1 MSSFVTSLY
10 PSVDLIDPV
19 VFKEVNADK
28 NVYFS
33 KPFLKAFE
41 LSNPQ
46 IEFKYI
52 SISDDKKNTV
62 ALALLQVI
70 NLSVEGTLKNI
81 KAASLVRKF
90 LSLFFCNEHI
100 KIMFCGNVFLSGEH
114 GIRSSDRVS
123 KDEIMTQIGTALD
136 AVAANTKPL
145 HAIFVKDFKQESLQ
159 STRQFLNFGYSEI
172 KVEPNMIVQLDP
184 EWKTFEDYK
193 NILKSKYRVKAN
205 KADSTSSALETRL
218 FTEHDFETY
227 KEELQALYQNT
238 IANASFNAQVLNLNT
253 YIHLRATFKDDFIVK
268 AYFLEDKLVGFLTAL
283 VNKNTLDAHFIG
295 LDYQLNK
302 SHAIYPRI
310 LNDYVR
316 LGIEKQVSSIDLG
329 RTASEIKTTIGAKP
343 IELSCYIKHKNPF
356 FNSLIKPF
364 FRHIKIKEFKQH
376 LPFKN

>member
-19 VFKEVNADK
+19 VFEEINPDK

-52 SISDDKKNTV
+52 SISDAQKNTA
-62 ALALLQVI
+62 ALALVQVI

-81 KAASLVRKF
+81 KVASLARKF

-123 KDEIMTQIGTALD
+123 KSEIMNQIATALD
-136 AVAANTKPL
+136 ALAANTKPL
-145 HAIFVKDFKQESLQ
+145 HAVFIKDFKETSLKN
-159 STRQFLNFGYSEI
+159 TRELLNFGYSEI

-184 EWKTFEDYK
+184 QWKTFEDYK

-205 KADSTSSALETRL
+205 KADSTSSNLETRL

-227 KEELQALYQNT
+227 KDELQALYQNT
-238 IANASFNAQVLNLNT
+238 ITNASFNAQVLNLNT
-253 YIHLRATFKDDFIVK
+253 YIHLRASFKDDFIVK
-268 AYFLEDKLVGFLTAL
+268 AYFLENKLVGFLTAL
-283 VNKNTLDAHFIG
+283 VNKNALDAHFIG
-295 LDYQLNK
+295 LDYELNK

-310 LNDYVR
+310 LNDYIR
-316 LGIEKQVSSIDLG
+316 IGIQKQVTSINLG
-329 RTASEIKTTIGAKP
+329 RTASEIKTTIGANP
-343 IELSCYIKHKNPF
+343 LQLSCYIKHKNPF
-356 FNSLIKPF
+356 LNSLIKPF
-364 FRHIKIKEFKQH
+364 FRRIKIKEFKQH
-376 LPFKN
+376 SPFK

>member
-1 MSSFVTSLY
+1 MNSFVTSLY

-19 VFKEVNADK
+19 VFKELNTDK

-33 KPFLKAFE
+33 KSFLKAFE
-41 LSNPQ
+41 RSNPL

-52 SISDDKKNTV
+52 TIADAEKKTI
-62 ALALLQVI
+62 ALAVVQVI
-70 NLSVEGTLKNI
+70 SLSVEGTLKNI
-81 KAASLVRKF
+81 KVASLIRK
-90 LSLFFCNEHI
+90 LLGLFFCNEHI
-100 KIMFCGNVFLSGEH
+100 KILFCGNVFLSGEH
-114 GIRSSDRVS
+114 GIRCSDGVS
-123 KDEIMTQIGTALD
+123 KDEIMSQIGIALD

-145 HAIFVKDFKQESLQ
+145 HAIFIKDFKEESLKN
-159 STRQFLNFGYSEI
+159 TRQFLKFGYSEI
-172 KVEPNMIVQLDP
+172 NVEPNMIVQLDP
-184 EWKTFEDYK
+184 KWKTFEDYK

-205 KADSTSSALETRL
+205 KADSSSSSLKSRL

-238 IANASFNAQVLNLNT
+238 IDNASFNAQVLNLNT
-253 YIHLRATFKDDFIVK
+253 YIHLRASFKDDFIVK

>member
-19 VFKEVNADK
+19 VFKEVNTDK

-33 KPFLKAFE
+33 RSFLKAFE
-41 LSNPQ
+41 RSNPQ

-52 SISDDKKNTV
+52 TIADAEKNTV
-62 ALALLQVI
+62 ALGLVQVI
-70 NLSVEGTLKNI
+70 SLSVEGTLKNI
-81 KAASLVRKF
+81 KVASLIRK
-90 LSLFFCNEHI
+90 LLGLFFCNEHI
-100 KIMFCGNVFLSGEH
+100 KILFCGNVFLSGEH
-114 GIRSSDRVS
+114 GIKTSDHVS
-123 KDEIMTQIGTALD
+123 KNEIMSQIGIALD

-145 HAIFVKDFKQESLQ
+145 HAIFIKDFKEESLKN
-159 STRQFLNFGYSEI
+159 TRQFLKFGYSEI
-172 KVEPNMIVQLDP
+172 NVEPNMIVQLDP
-184 EWKTFEDYK
+184 KWKTFEDYK
-193 NILKSKYRVKAN
+193 NNLKSKYRVKAN
-205 KADSTSSALETRL
+205 KADSSSSSLKSRL

-238 IANASFNAQVLNLNT
+238 IANANFNAEVLNLNT
-253 YIHLRATFKDDFIVK
+253 YTYLRAKFKDNFIVK

-295 LDYQLNK
+295 LDYKLNK

-316 LGIEKQVSSIDLG
+316 LGIEKQVSSINLG

-343 IELSCYIKHKNPF
+343 LELSCYIKHKNPF
-356 FNSLIKPF
+356 FNSLVKPF
-364 FRHIKIKEFKQH
+364 FKRIKIKEFKQH
-376 LPFKN
+376 SPFK

>member
-1 MSSFVTSLY
+1 MNSFVTSLY

-19 VFKEVNADK
+19 VFKELNTDK

-33 KPFLKAFE
+33 KSFLKAFE
-41 LSNPQ
+41 RSNPQ

-52 SISDDKKNTV
+52 TIADAEKKTI
-62 ALALLQVI
+62 ALAVVQVI
-70 NLSVEGTLKNI
+70 SLSVEGALKNI
-81 KAASLVRKF
+81 KVASLIRK
-90 LSLFFCNEHI
+90 LLGLFFCNEHI
-100 KIMFCGNVFLSGEH
+100 KILFCGNVFLSGEH
-114 GIRSSDRVS
+114 GIRCSDGVS
-123 KDEIMTQIGTALD
+123 KDEIMSQIGIALD

-145 HAIFVKDFKQESLQ
+145 HAIFIKDFKEESLKN
-159 STRQFLNFGYSEI
+159 TRQFLKFGYSEI
-172 KVEPNMIVQLDP
+172 NVEPNMIVQLDP
-184 EWKTFEDYK
+184 KWKTFEDYK

-205 KADSTSSALETRL
+205 KADSSSSSLKSRL

-238 IANASFNAQVLNLNT
+238 IDNASFNAQVLNLNT
-253 YIHLRATFKDDFIVK
+253 YIHLRASFKDDFIVK

-295 LDYQLNK
+295 LDYRLNK

-329 RTASEIKTTIGAKP
+329 RTASEIKTTIGAIP
-343 IELSCYIKHKNPF
+343 LELSCYIKHKNPF
-356 FNSLIKPF
+356 LNSLIKPF
-364 FRHIKIKEFKQH
+364 FRRIKIKEFKQH
-376 LPFKN
+376 SPFK

>member
-1 MSSFVTSLY
+1 MNSYITTLY
-10 PSVDLIDPV
+10 PSIELIDSAI
-19 VFKEVNADK
+19 FEEVNPDK
-28 NVYFS
+28 SIYFS

-52 SISDDKKNTV
+52 TISNAKKNTI
-62 ALALLQVI
+62 ALALVQVI

-81 KAASLVRKF
+81 KVTSFVRKL
-90 LSLFFCNEHI
+90 LSLFFCNEYI
-100 KIMFCGNVFLSGEH
+100 KIMFCGNIFLSGEH
-114 GIRSSDRVS
+114 GISSSNSIS
-123 KDEIMTQIGTALD
+123 KNEIMIQIGTALD

-145 HAIFVKDFKQESLQ
+145 HAIFIKDFKEESLKN
-159 STRQFLNFGYSEI
+159 TRQFLNFGYSEI
-172 KVEPNMIVQLDP
+172 KVEPNMIIQLQP
-184 EWKTFEDYK
+184 EWKSFEDYK

-205 KADSTSSALETRL
+205 KADSTSSTLSTRL

-227 KEELQALYQNT
+227 KDELQALYQNT

-253 YIHLRATFKDDFIVK
+253 YIHLRATFKDNFIVK

-295 LDYQLNK
+295 LDYELNK

-316 LGIEKQVSSIDLG
+316 LGIEKQVSSINLG
-329 RTASEIKTTIGAKP
+329 RTASEIKTTIGANP
-343 IELSCYIKHKNPF
+343 LELSCYIKHKIPF
-356 FNSLIKPF
+356 LNSLIKPF
-364 FRHIKIKEFKQH
+364 FKRIKVKEFRQH
-376 LPFKN
+376 SPFK

>member
-19 VFKEVNADK
+19 VFKELDTDK

-52 SISDDKKNTV
+52 SISDAQKNTA
-62 ALALLQVI
+62 ALALVQVI

-81 KAASLVRKF
+81 KVASLVQKF

-123 KDEIMTQIGTALD
+123 KSEIMNQIATALD
-136 AVAANTKPL
+136 ALAANTKPL
-145 HAIFVKDFKQESLQ
+145 HAVFIKDFKETSLKN
-159 STRQFLNFGYSEI
+159 TRELLNFGYSEI

-184 EWKTFEDYK
+184 QWKTFEDYK

-205 KADSTSSALETRL
+205 KADSTSSDLETRL

-227 KEELQALYQNT
+227 KDELQALYQNT
-238 IANASFNAQVLNLNT
+238 ITNASFNAQVLNLNT
-253 YIHLRATFKDDFIVK
+253 YIDLRASFKDDFIVK
-268 AYFLEDKLVGFLTAL
+268 AYFLENKLVGFLTAL
-283 VNKNTLDAHFIG
+283 VNKNALDAHFIG
-295 LDYQLNK
+295 LDYELNK

-310 LNDYVR
+310 LNDYIR
-316 LGIEKQVSSIDLG
+316 IGIQKQVTSINLG
-329 RTASEIKTTIGAKP
+329 RTASEIKTTIGANP
-343 IELSCYIKHKNPF
+343 LELSCYIKHKNPF
-356 FNSLIKPF
+356 LNSLIKPF
-364 FRHIKIKEFKQH
+364 FRRIKIKEFKQH
-376 LPFKN
+376 SPFK

>member
-1 MSSFVTSLY
+1 MNSFVTSLY

-19 VFKEVNADK
+19 VFKELNTDK

-33 KPFLKAFE
+33 KSFLKAFE
-41 LSNPQ
+41 RSNPQ

-52 SISDDKKNTV
+52 TIADAEKKTI
-62 ALALLQVI
+62 ALAVVQVI
-70 NLSVEGTLKNI
+70 SLSVEGTLKNI
-81 KAASLVRKF
+81 KVASLIRK
-90 LSLFFCNEHI
+90 LLGLFFCKEHI
-100 KIMFCGNVFLSGEH
+100 KTLFCGNVFLSGEH
-114 GIRSSDRVS
+114 GIRCSDGVS
-123 KDEIMTQIGTALD
+123 KDEIMSQIGIALD

-145 HAIFVKDFKQESLQ
+145 HAIFIKDFKEESLKN
-159 STRQFLNFGYSEI
+159 TRQFLKFGYSEI
-172 KVEPNMIVQLDP
+172 NVEPNMIVQLDP
-184 EWKTFEDYK
+184 KWKTFEDYK

-205 KADSTSSALETRL
+205 KADSSSSSLKSRL

-238 IANASFNAQVLNLNT
+238 IDNASFNAQVLNLNT
-253 YIHLRATFKDDFIVK
+253 YIHLRASFKDDFIVK

-295 LDYQLNK
+295 LDYRLNK

-329 RTASEIKTTIGAKP
+329 RTASEIKTTIGAIP
-343 IELSCYIKHKNPF
+343 LELSCYIKHKNPF
-356 FNSLIKPF
+356 LNSLIKPF
-364 FRHIKIKEFKQH
+364 FRRIKIKEFKQH
-376 LPFKN
+376 SPFK